1 MRQRR
6 RLASGLGGSAA
17 LLLGG
22 AAGAQFDS
30 SPFAEALNDS
40 HVSVRLI
47 SDADPI
53 GPGQTFYLAVRF
65 NIEKKWHM
73 YWKNPGE
80 GAMPPGIT
88 LATPPGYAAG
98 DVLWPRPVA
107 VTTPL
112 GREYCYFDELVLFVP
127 ITTPESLP
135 DDSVTLHVDIQWTVC
150 RQACLMGAA
159 SRDITIATS
168 SRRPADAGTNGVLAA
183 FKKRLPKPLAD
194 LKGAEIAFDGK
205 TLTVTGPAGAAKRA
219 AFFPVDGP
227 GVAFGAAEAAVGDG
241 RFRVVVPV
249 ILTPLNARGGPV
261 RLGGLVTLG
270 EEADDP
276 SYDFEIPL
284 DDATSPGSP

>member
-1 MRQRR
+1 M
-6 RLASGLGGSAA
+6 A
-17 LLLGG
+17 LLSGG

-53 GPGQTFYLAVRF
+53 GPGQTFHLAVRF
-65 NIEKKWHM
+65 DIEKKWHM

-88 LATPPGYAAG
+88 VLTPPGYLTG

-107 VTTPL
+107 ITTAL
-112 GREYCYFDELVLFVP
+112 GQEYCYFDEVVLFVP
-127 ITTPESLP
+127 ITAPASLP
-135 DDSVTLHVDIQWTVC
+135 DATVTMRVDIQWTVC
-150 RQACLMGAA
+150 RHACLMGSA
-159 SRDITIATS
+159 SRQVTIATA
-168 SRRPADAGTNGVLAA
+168 SRRPASAGTNGVLDA
-183 FKKRLPKPLAD
+183 FKKRLPKPLAE
-194 LKGAEIAFDGK
+194 LKGAQLAFDGK
-205 TLTVTGPAGAAKRA
+205 AITVTGPAGAATRA

-227 GVAFGAAEAAVGDG
+227 GVAYDAAEVTVGDG
-241 RFRVVVPV
+241 RFRVAVPV
-249 ILTPLNARGGPV
+249 ALTPLNASGGPM

-270 EEADDP
+270 EEVDDP

-284 DDATSPGSP
+284 DDESSPGKP